1 MRGFGSLWTSVPA
14 VSSCPSPPP
23 PPLSLPHGWAHK
35 EGPSVGISHPVLAPP
50 LVSLAVST
58 VPFFH
63 RGTSHPQGASLFVV
77 CSSGHRCKSGNKK
90 ICAPPPPANKGTSLS
105 PRGHQPVRWRPG
117 VSLCCCSRVRWS
129 RGPHTWPCS
138 RPARVCCE
146 ISLVKPCAGSDFPS
160 LVLTLYTR
168 TASPTSGSP
177 GECVKNADCQV
188 ETQGP
193 GVRERGLGAARGMR
207 WGGAKAT
214 TASSALGS
222 TWSWGTCHPP
232 PP

>member
-1 MRGFGSLWTSVPA
+1 MDVSSRCLLLSFPSSPSSVPPA
-14 VSSCPSPPP
+14 RLGSQRGAQRGHLPPGSGSPSGRSRC
-23 PPLSLPHGWAHK
+23 LDCS
-35 EGPSVGISHPVLAPP
+35 
-50 LVSLAVST
+50 
-58 VPFFH
+58 FFH
-63 RGTSHPQGASLFVV
+63 RGTSHPQGAHCSLSAPQDIDANQEISKFVL
-77 CSSGHRCKSGNKK
+77 
-90 ICAPPPPANKGTSLS
+90 PPPPANKGTSLS

-177 GECVKNADCQV
+177 GERVKNADCQV
-188 ETQGP
+188 RTQGP